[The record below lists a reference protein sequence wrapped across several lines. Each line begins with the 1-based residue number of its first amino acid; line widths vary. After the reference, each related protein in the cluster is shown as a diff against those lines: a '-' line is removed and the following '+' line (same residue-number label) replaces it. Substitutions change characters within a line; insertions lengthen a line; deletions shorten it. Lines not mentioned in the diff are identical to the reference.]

1 MQRNYALGKVVLI
14 ALLNLWVSSGVLVFN
29 PSIGRT
35 QSSSSST
42 GGYQTPLPPETTPQ
56 LRTPL
61 PSSQGKFVLT
71 NGTPMKLKF
80 KETITSK
87 TAQENSNIEFEVS
100 EPVLLNGVT
109 VIARGATAKGI
120 IAEVKKARML
130 GRKGKINIILKEV
143 QLLTGERVAVRASQ
157 QQGGGLSA
165 GTIALSAIITPIF
178 LLMGG
183 KEAKYPAGT
192 EFTAYVDGD
201 YALDQ
206 SKFSSGSSLKPMPL
220 R

>member
-1 MQRNYALGKVVLI
+1 MQKSHASRKVTLI
-14 ALLNLWVSSGVLVFN
+14 ALLSLWVSPGIVVLN
-29 PSIGRT
+29 PSIG
-35 QSSSSST
+35 QAQSSSST
-42 GGYQTPLPPETTPQ
+42 GGYQVPLPPESTPQ
-56 LRTPL
+56 LKTPL
-61 PSSQGKFVLT
+61 PNSQGKFVLT
-71 NGTPMKLKF
+71 TGTPLKLKF

-87 TAQENSNIEFEVS
+87 TAQENTNIEFEVS
-100 EPVLLNGVT
+100 EPVQVNGIT

-143 QLLTGERVAVRASQ
+143 QLVTGERVAVRASQ
-157 QQGGGLSA
+157 NKGGGLSA

-192 EFTAYVDGD
+192 EFTAFVDGD
-201 YALDQ
+201 YALDP
-206 SKFSSGSSLKPMPL
+206 SKFSSGSSLKPMPV